1 MVSMSRIVDEAA
13 LVMAVQE
20 RDFYKRE
27 WARLILYCSTLEQR
41 NDALDNALA
50 AANMRVG
57 VDNRARVQ
65 LVVRAGGSNDNAA
78 AG

>member
-20 RDFYKRE
+20 RDFYKQE
-27 WARLILYCSTLEQR
+27 WARLILYCATLEER
-41 NDALDNALA
+41 NDRLDEALRSRSDS
-50 AANMRVG
+50 VSG
-57 VDNRARVQ
+57 RASII
-65 LVVRAGGSNDNAA
+65 VRAGGSNDNR

>member
-1 MVSMSRIVDEAA
+1 
-13 LVMAVQE
+13 MAVQE
-20 RDFYKRE
+20 RDFYKQE
-27 WARLILYCSTLEQR
+27 CARLILYCATLEQR

-65 LVVRAGGSNDNAA
+65 LVVRAGGSNDNAT